1 VRAIAGIRAAEAES
15 ELVRLCAS
23 LRDGTLEPA
32 MQLDVIEAAASSAA
46 CAPILDAWRARV
58 KASDALAASIASL
71 EGGDIE
77 RGRRIVT
84 GHVGAQCLRCHALG
98 GGGGHAGPSLE
109 GVATRHDR
117 RGLLESLVNPNARL
131 AQGFGPTSAMPA
143 MNTLLTPRE
152 IRDVVAYLSTLR

>member
-1 VRAIAGIRAAEAES
+1 V
-15 ELVRLCAS
+15 
-23 LRDGTLEPA
+23 
-32 MQLDVIEAAASSAA
+32 
-46 CAPILDAWRARV
+46 LDAWRARLPT
-58 KASDALAASIASL
+58 DDPLAASLVSL

-109 GVATRHDR
+109 GVAARHDR

-143 MNTLLTPRE
+143 MTTLLTPRE
-152 IRDVVAYLSTLR
+152 IRDVVAYLSTLK